1 MSFFNGKMIIFEK
14 DVLILEQREKKFEI
28 AKFDIMK
35 CKSR

>member
-14 DVLILEQREKKFEI
+14 DVLILEQREQNFKI
-28 AKFDIMK
+28 VKFDIMK

>member
-14 DVLILEQREKKFEI
+14 DVLILEQREKKFKI
-28 AKFDIMK
+28 VKFDIMK